1 MEAFMV
7 DLRDVR
13 IQRDEFEIAQRDR
26 LFRLVQPPRVWTV
39 ALFEQVR
46 DRSNFS
52 LDVKLAR
59 EIVSGDEPGEMQEKL
74 SAQSQRIDG
83 SLTCVRKDVVLMGPH
98 KRYEVVD
105 GRWSLYLGRFLIWML
120 GNNLNCR
127 FP

>member
-26 LFRLVQPPRVWTV
+26 LFRLLQPLRVRTL

-52 LDVKLAR
+52 LDVTLAR

-83 SLTCVRKDVVLMGPH
+83 SLTCVGKDVVLMGTH

-105 GRWSLYLGRFLIWML
+105 GRWLLDLGRFLIGRL
-120 GNNLNCR
+120 GNNWNV
-127 FP
+127 